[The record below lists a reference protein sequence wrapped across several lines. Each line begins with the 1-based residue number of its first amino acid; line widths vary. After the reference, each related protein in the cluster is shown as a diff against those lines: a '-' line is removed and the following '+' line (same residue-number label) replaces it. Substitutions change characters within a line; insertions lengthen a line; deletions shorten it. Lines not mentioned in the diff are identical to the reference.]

1 MTSFSLR
8 AATVALLAVTLADP
22 ARADSSQPATTTN
35 RLIHSADPYL
45 LLHAHNPV
53 DWYPWGPE
61 AFAKAKAENKP
72 IFLSVGYSTCYWCH
86 VAEKTIYSDPAIAKL
101 MNEWFVNVKVD
112 REERPD
118 VDRLYMDATSMLDGH
133 AAWPNN
139 LFLTPEGAPFYAGS
153 YFPPKDDG
161 DQPGFPK
168 VLAVIH
174 DLWTNHRAEKVT
186 PAADEMM
193 KALRSLAAKSDVDG
207 TALVTPR
214 PWLSTAAQ
222 MLLPGIDPNNG
233 GLGSPKS
240 GPKFPQ
246 APALALLAADARLDE
261 DPAAAAALQKTLDA
275 MAFGGIDDQLAGG
288 FFRYSTE
295 PTWSVPHF
303 EKMLTDNAQLLALYT
318 TRAKTTGGA
327 LDGETALAVARFL
340 TGDMQLPDGGF
351 ATALD
356 AETGGVEGAT
366 YLWTR
371 QGIEDVLGAA
381 DTERF
386 LGVYELT
393 PLPDQRG
400 GEAPSASGPPPG
412 VLRIRLPMA
421 DTLKRTGASDPAAL
435 LASMA
440 ASRARLLKA
449 RNARPQPARDD
460 KVVSGWNGLAIGAL
474 AKAGKALG
482 EPAFTAAAAKAAA
495 LIWDHAYDQQPG
507 DLKHQIFRGQAAVD
521 GTPEDYAALGV
532 GYLDLAD
539 ATGDATW
546 RHRAAQLAD
555 AMLKR
560 FLQPDGRLQ
569 AGAGLL
575 PVALGDSE
583 DADLPSGSSSALALL
598 GRLAAEPDGK
608 RFAAAQAKMATR
620 LAGMIG
626 AHPATW
632 PSAVVALAEHPPSPA
647 ALAAAAPPKPAVV
660 ASTASTAS
668 AEPHVPATADH
679 VHASSASAQG
689 PDGEI
694 VTVTLD
700 VDPGY
705 HINAHVPSLDYLVPT
720 ALAFTG
726 AKAGSVTYPAAQT
739 FQTEFSKTAL
749 AVYEGAVKLTAT
761 LPKDATGWHATVTA
775 QACDAHTC
783 LPPSTLAVAPTTK
796 PGG

>member
-1 MTSFSLR
+1 MPRLSLR
-8 AATVALLAVTLADP
+8 AALLVTVLAGPASADP
-22 ARADSSQPATTTN
+22 ASPPAPAPSTN

-61 AFAKAKAENKP
+61 AFAKARAEDKP

-153 YFPPKDDG
+153 YFPPKDDA

-168 VLAVIH
+168 VLAAIH
-174 DLWTNHRAEKVT
+174 DLWVNHRAEQVT
-186 PAADEMM
+186 PAATEMM
-193 KALRSLAAKSDVDG
+193 KALRTLAARQDEAG
-207 TALVTPR
+207 ALPVVPR
-214 PWLSTAAQ
+214 AWLSTAAQ
-222 MLLPGIDPNNG
+222 RLLPGVDPVNG
-233 GLGSPKS
+233 GLGSSKS

-261 DPAAAAALQKTLDA
+261 DPAAADALRKTLDA
-275 MAFGGIDDQLAGG
+275 MAYGGIDDQLGGG
-288 FFRYSTE
+288 FFRYATE

-318 TRAKTTGGA
+318 ARAKTTGGA
-327 LDGETALAVARFL
+327 LDGEVALAMARFL
-340 TGDMQLPDGGF
+340 LRDMQLDDGGF

-356 AETGGVEGAT
+356 AETDGVEGAT

-371 QGIEDVLGAA
+371 QGVEDVLGAA
-381 DTERF
+381 ETERF
-386 LGVYELT
+386 FAVYELT
-393 PLPDQRG
+393 PLPEQRG
-400 GEAPSASGPPPG
+400 GEAPPAG
-412 VLRIRLPMA
+412 VLRIRLPIA
-421 DTLKRTGASDPAAL
+421 DTLTRTGASDPTTL
-435 LASMA
+435 IASMA
-440 ASRARLLKA
+440 LPREKLLAARTG
-449 RNARPQPARDD
+449 RPQPARDD

-474 AKAGKALG
+474 AEAGKALA
-482 EPAFTAAAAKAAA
+482 EPALTNAAAKAAN
-495 LIWDHAYDQQPG
+495 LVWDRAYDPQGG
-507 DLKHQIFRGQAAVD
+507 DLKHQIFAGKAAID

-539 ATGDATW
+539 VTGDARW
-546 RHRAAQLAD
+546 RQRAGQLAD

-583 DADLPSGSSSALALL
+583 DADVPSGSSSALELL
-598 GRLAAEPDGK
+598 GRLAAEPGGA
-608 RFAAAQAKMATR
+608 RFAAAQGRMATR
-620 LAGMIG
+620 LAGAIG

-632 PSAVVALAEHPPSPA
+632 PSAVVALVEHPPSQT
-647 ALAAAAPPKPAVV
+647 ALAAAAPPNPVKV
-660 ASTASTAS
+660 ASTAPTRP
-668 AEPHVPATADH
+668 AEPRVPATSDH
-679 VHASSASAQG
+679 VHASAASTQG

-694 VTVTLD
+694 VTVTLA

-720 ALAFTG
+720 TLAFSG
-726 AKAGSVTYPAAQT
+726 DEAGSVAYPPALP
-739 FQTEFSKTAL
+739 FQAEFSRAAL
-749 AVYEGAVKLTAT
+749 AVYEGAVKLTAS

-783 LPPSTLAVAPTTK
+783 LPPSTLPVATAAK